1 MVDRQQNVSDAKMA
15 GKVFNSQNSTTKIM
29 RKLFLPFA
37 SFSLNQKS
45 RMVSDI
51 KVLGINSGASK
62 QDKIIAARSL
72 LSLPLEMLL
81 YQSIGLS
88 IRLGYLAIAKGI
100 IGAVADDDDE
110 EKEKLLGMEISKEM
124 KNATKYPLR
133 SMVTDFLSP
142 IPIADN
148 TVVGGANLLLSQ
160 LSVDQDMI
168 DEAVS
173 KKNLMLKASGK
184 EKMNDKEKQNFIEKY
199 KEDHEY
205 QLFNDE
211 KKSYGTIGIGYD
223 TYKELMGNMNT
234 AYTGQYTDD
243 YMGKK
248 SERFLLPKDQEN
260 IKNAVIFEALFAL
273 GIVPRDVNTV
283 TNNIIKL
290 SKKNSLTENQFEKY
304 KAVGKETGGKVTGW
318 KMDLVE
324 SKSKTESTLEE
335 LDWIKGYGG
344 LTEKQGQEY
353 VKLKKLIVGHVS
365 YTQLMDLQSGMT
377 ADKIIKSY

>member
-1 MVDRQQNVSDAKMA
+1 
-15 GKVFNSQNSTTKIM
+15 
-29 RKLFLPFA
+29 
-37 SFSLNQKS
+37 
-45 RMVSDI
+45 
-51 KVLGINSGASK
+51 
-62 QDKIIAARSL
+62 
-72 LSLPLEMLL
+72 
-81 YQSIGLS
+81 
-88 IRLGYLAIAKGI
+88 
-100 IGAVADDDDE
+100 
-110 EKEKLLGMEISKEM
+110 M

-142 IPIADN
+142 IAIADHA
-148 TVVGGANLLLSQ
+148 VVGGANYLLSQ

-211 KKSYGTIGIGYD
+211 KKSYGTIGIGID
-223 TYKELMGNMNT
+223 TYKELIDNMNT

-248 SERFLLPKDQEN
+248 SERFLLPKDQDN

-290 SKKNSLTENQFEKY
+290 SKKNSLTENQYEKY
-304 KAVGKETGGKVTGW
+304 KAVGKETGSKVTGW
-318 KMDLVE
+318 KMDLTK
-324 SKSKTESTLEE
+324 SKSKLETTVSE
-335 LDWIKGYGG
+335 IEWIEKNGG
-344 LTEKQGQEY
+344 LTEKQGKEY
-353 VKLKKLIVGHVS
+353 VKLSAVFDEVL
-365 YTQLMDLQSGMT
+365 YRDLQKIQSGKT
-377 ADKIIKSY
+377 ADQIINSYSKK